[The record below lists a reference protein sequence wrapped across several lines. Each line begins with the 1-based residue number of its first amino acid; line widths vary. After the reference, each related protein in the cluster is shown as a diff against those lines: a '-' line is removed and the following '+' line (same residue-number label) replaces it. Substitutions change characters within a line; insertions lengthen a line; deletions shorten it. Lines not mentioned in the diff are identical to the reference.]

1 MNKFL
6 VIGSICFHKGS
17 GREGSRRM
25 FRRPQ
30 ESIFVRDRRF
40 FAAAFS
46 EIDLDNID
54 TREE

>member
-25 FRRPQ
+25 FRRSQ
-30 ESIFVRDRRF
+30 ESILARDRRF

-46 EIDLDNID
+46 EIYLDNID

>member
-1 MNKFL
+1 
-6 VIGSICFHKGS
+6 
-17 GREGSRRM
+17 M
-25 FRRPQ
+25 FSQRKRAWRFEKDVRRPQ